1 MDSDSFGCKASCN
14 LFQLAARCSPK
25 HNRTFLVH
33 RLPWIYAPSLPPK
46 SCFAEKKHSQWA
58 HFLPLAPIENVWNR
72 VIIRSEKKSK
82 EKTVFWVSIQTF
94 ARHECTLLLMDFFV
108 CCVLSCAWSG
118 YITSKIFVFGF
129 FPFLVNISAGTCLDG
144 RWFKTWSARASSS
157 LMNERR
163 R

>member
-1 MDSDSFGCKASCN
+1 MDSDSFEWEASCN
-14 LFQLAARCSPK
+14 SSQLAWSSPE
-25 HNRTFLVH
+25 HNRAFFVR
-33 RLPWIYAPSLPPK
+33 RLPWIYFPSSPPK
-46 SCFAEKKHSQWA
+46 SCFAEKKKHLQWA
-58 HFLPLAPIENVWNR
+58 LFLPLAPIENVWNR
-72 VIIRSEKKSK
+72 VIIRSKK

-118 YITSKIFVFGF
+118 YITSKISVFGF

-144 RWFKTWSARASSS
+144 RWFKTRSARASSS